1 MIRLE
6 NCLRYLPIPVF
17 AMVMGLVGLGLAL
30 ERAGR
35 ILGWPAGVARG
46 WIYFSGAIFA
56 LLGLLYLAKCLRHRA
71 EVVKEFNHPVR
82 LAFFPT
88 LSISLILLG
97 AGFLNI
103 DTATSHAFWLSGT
116 LLHLVLT
123 LMIVRAWLT
132 RGFEPAQ
139 LTPAWFLAAVGN
151 ILVPLAGVAHYTAE
165 FSWFFFSIGIVFWLA
180 LLALVLQRLVFVQ
193 PPLPEKLLPT
203 LVILLAPPA
212 AGFLAY
218 IKLTGT
224 VDVFARILYYHALF
238 TLLLLIVLLPRLARA
253 PFSLAWWAYSF
264 PLAAVTVASLQLY
277 TLTGLGPIRLVA
289 LTLVAVL
296 ALVIAVLLALTAR
309 AAARGALCVPD
320 A

>member
-1 MIRLE
+1 MSRLE
-6 NCLRYLPIPVF
+6 NCVRYLPIPVF
-17 AMVMGLVGLGLAL
+17 AAVLGLVGLGLAL
-30 ERAGR
+30 ERTGR
-35 ILGWPAGVARG
+35 ILGWPAGVAHG
-46 WIYFSGAIFA
+46 WLYFSTAVFV
-56 LLGLLYLAKCLRHRA
+56 LLGLLYLAKGLRHRA
-71 EVVKEFNHPVR
+71 EVRKEFSHPLR
-82 LAFFPT
+82 LAFFPAI
-88 LSISLILLG
+88 SMSLILLG

-103 DTATSHAFWLSGT
+103 DTATSHVFWLTGT

-132 RGFEPAQ
+132 RGGFEPVH
-139 LTPAWFLAAVGN
+139 LNPAWFLPAVGN

-165 FSWFFFSIGIVFWLA
+165 VSWFFFSIGIVFWLV
-180 LLALVLQRLVFVQ
+180 LLVLVLQRLIFL
-193 PPLPEKLLPT
+193 PPLPEKLLPS
-203 LVILLAPPA
+203 LFILLAPPA

-224 VDVFARILYYHALF
+224 VDVFARILYYNALF

-264 PLAAVTVASLQLY
+264 PLAAITIASLQLY
-277 TLTGLGPIRLVA
+277 ALTGLGPIRTVA

-296 ALVIAVLLALTAR
+296 VLVIAALLALTIR
-309 AAARGALCVPD
+309 AAARGALCVPE